1 MTIKYMKY
9 DAANTS
15 IFTTGSALVKKI
27 YLATTKI
34 NTAAIL
40 PKDHDLQK
48 SIRGNEHVPKLI

>member
-9 DAANTS
+9 DAASTS

-34 NTAAIL
+34 NTAIF

-48 SIRGNEHVPKLI
+48 SIRGNKHVPKLI